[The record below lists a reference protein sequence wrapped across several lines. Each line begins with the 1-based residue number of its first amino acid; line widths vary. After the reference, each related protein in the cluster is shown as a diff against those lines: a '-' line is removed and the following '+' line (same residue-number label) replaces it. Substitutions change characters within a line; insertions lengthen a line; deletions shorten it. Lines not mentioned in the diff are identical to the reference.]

1 MLDLLKDT
9 QIFLSLWFNVVPG
22 LEKLC
27 QAVGARNDQANL
39 KPTLNKRI
47 GEAGLTIICDW
58 LSPKSKKLWKDPERV
73 F

>member
-27 QAVGARNDQANL
+27 QAVLEKLCQAVLEKLCQAVVARNDQANL
-39 KPTLNKRI
+39 KPTLNKGI
-47 GEAGLTIICDW
+47 GEAGLTII
-58 LSPKSKKLWKDPERV
+58 
-73 F
+73 